1 MRLLKYSIICV
12 DFFAL
17 FFTSIYVKERFDFD
31 YFDNE
36 IVGVYKSKKMGY
48 YDLTENYMKGIRNHI
63 VGCSLVLNKDSSF
76 FYKTCGNI
84 QKGNWKTHNDSLLL
98 SVKSSRYRLDSLDNI
113 YSEMY
118 NNQFDLHPRKFK
130 IENNEFQNIFTYKSK
145 KGNLKTT
152 INVLKKQK

>member
-1 MRLLKYSIICV
+1 M
-12 DFFAL
+12 
-17 FFTSIYVKERFDFD
+17 KERFDFN

-48 YDLTENYMKGIRNHI
+48 YDLTENYIKGIKSHI

-84 QKGNWKTHNDSLLL
+84 QKGNWKKRNDSLLL
-98 SVKSSRYRLDSLDNI
+98 YVKSSRFSLDSLDEI
-113 YSEMY
+113 YGELYKKEYDS
-118 NNQFDLHPRKFK
+118 HPRKFK
-130 IENNEFQNIFTYKSK
+130 MENNEFQNVFTYKSK

-152 INVLKKQK
+152 INVLKKQYD